1 MLALTNGTPEDKDA
15 SWVHARLGDYLL
27 GYDLDPDIFKALLK
41 RQGALA
47 ASLPADDPVLL
58 ESENALLDLFSDLGA
73 LYRPR
78 TEAETSG
85 TDGLATVNT
94 QAASSLR
101 ASASSSGVCGFKLFH
116 SSTQFT

>member
-1 MLALTNGTPEDKDA
+1 MRIKAAAQHSPARQIPLEGDADLAVPEGHGSVDLGLLALTNGTPEDKDA

-58 ESENALLDLFSDLGA
+58 ELSLIHISEPT
-73 LYRPR
+73 RP
-78 TEAETSG
+78 S
-85 TDGLATVNT
+85 
-94 QAASSLR
+94 
-101 ASASSSGVCGFKLFH
+101 
-116 SSTQFT
+116 